1 MKRSVLSILI
11 PVCALSICACSGTP
25 AGTTAAELSTVTAA
39 ETTETTESTA
49 SDQKKLVLKP
59 ESAEETTAADT
70 ESASSNMDSAECKE
84 FLSRLNEDINTQDV
98 ILANMGEYINT
109 YWKNLENVNGTFEED
124 TAVENAYDWLA
135 KKSDYTKDTV
145 VNGYDDITSAYTEM
159 LQITT
164 DDPVLNDV
172 IDRLKDEYS
181 EYANFYTVVTTPG
194 ESRSSFIEK
203 YNSCVNTLNTSYNTI
218 SGLLK

>member
-1 MKRSVLSILI
+1 MKRSFLSIII
-11 PVCALSICACSGTP
+11 PVCALSICACNDTP
-25 AGTTAAELSTVTAA
+25 AGTTAAELSIVTAA

-49 SDQKKLVLKP
+49 SDQKKLVLQT

-84 FLSRLNEDINTQDV
+84 FLSRLNEDINTQDI

-164 DDPVLNDV
+164 DNPVLNDV

-181 EYANFYTVVTTPG
+181 EYANFYTVVTAPG